1 MSHTHE
7 EWIESNLN
15 HYQSAHSSRTKS
27 ERIRNEADT
36 LIANCSSKTQRSQQ
50 EASTRLGSRIED
62 CNSWRADLQTELDNN
77 IRENGLLKETKS
89 ELEHAIAETERP
101 LRINNECVKN
111 REARIGIDLVKDE
124 VENSLEREV
133 ENIKTYQQRMQ
144 KMLARVNQQ
153 IETNHSMQDKL
164 HADLEHKD
172 MALEI
177 DRDCHELHNDAI
189 DIKHH
194 DGIEEE
200 DVSGSV
206 PQSWAKFS
214 KNNVEESQS
223 GRAGTRQLRYDVNN
237 LINNAASDMSVH
249 WNKTNRAFTDRIS
262 ECQDAHRNLK
272 SNLIL
277 TKNEIADMERY
288 IERVKKSISS
298 KEPPLKV
305 AETRLSKRTK
315 RPEVEA
321 CNDQPH
327 GKLTDEVK
335 ELKQSIKDLEIKL
348 KESDDSLAE
357 LQNIKTKLESDIKVK
372 NNSLLIDQQKC
383 MSMRRTLPYNI
394 VATRQCWRQFCNYC
408 DVLKLF

>member
-15 HYQSAHSSRTKS
+15 HYQGAHSSRTKS

-36 LIANCSSKTQRSQQ
+36 LMANCASKTQRSQQ
-50 EASTRLGSRIED
+50 EASNRLGTRIED

-101 LRINNECVKN
+101 LRINNECIKN

-164 HADLEHKD
+164 HGDLEHKD

-177 DRDCHELHNDAI
+177 DRDCAEMHNDAI

-249 WNKTNRAFTDRIS
+249 WNKSNRSFTDRIS
-262 ECQDAHRNLK
+262 EAQDAHRNLK

-277 TKNEIADMERY
+277 TKNEIAEQERY
-288 IERVKKSISS
+288 IERLKGNIAAKD
-298 KEPPLKV
+298 PPLRV
-305 AETRLSKRTK
+305 AQTRLKKRTR

-321 CNDQPH
+321 CNDTPH
-327 GKLTDEVK
+327 NKLLEEVT
-335 ELKQSIKDLEIKL
+335 EISQSIKLLEDKLTEGNEALSDLLRNK
-348 KESDDSLAE
+348 
-357 LQNIKTKLESDIKVK
+357 QRLEKDIKVK
-372 NNSLLIDQQKC
+372 KNSLLIDQQKC
-383 MSMRRTLPYNI
+383 MSMRRSFPYNV
-394 VATRQCWRQFCNYC
+394 VATRYY
-408 DVLKLF
+408 

>member
-7 EWIESNLN
+7 EWTESNLN

-36 LIANCSSKTQRSQQ
+36 LMANCASKTQRSQQ
-50 EASTRLGSRIED
+50 EANNRLGSRIED

-111 REARIGIDLVKDE
+111 REARISIDLVKDE

-144 KMLARVNQQ
+144 KMLAKVNQQ

-164 HADLEHKD
+164 HGDLEHKD

-177 DRDCHELHNDAI
+177 DRDCHEMHNDAI

-214 KNNVEESQS
+214 KNNVEESQAA
-223 GRAGTRQLRYDVNN
+223 GRSATRQLRYDVNN

-277 TKNEIADMERY
+277 TKNEINEQERY
-288 IERVKKSISS
+288 IERLKGNIAAKD
-298 KEPPLKV
+298 PPLRV
-305 AETRLSKRTK
+305 AQSRLKKRTR

-321 CNDQPH
+321 CNDGPH
-327 GKLTDEVK
+327 NKLLEEVS
-335 ELKQSIKDLEIKL
+335 EIAHSIKTLEDKLQEANEALGDLLRNK
-348 KESDDSLAE
+348 
-357 LQNIKTKLESDIKVK
+357 QRLEKDIKVK
-372 NNSLLIDQQKC
+372 KNSLLIDQQKC
-383 MSMRRTLPYNI
+383 MSMRRSFPYNV
-394 VATRQCWRQFCNYC
+394 VATRYY
-408 DVLKLF
+408 

>member
-7 EWIESNLN
+7 EWVESNLN
-15 HYQSAHSSRTKS
+15 HYQGAHSSRTKS

-36 LIANCSSKTQRSQQ
+36 LMANCASKTQRSQQ
-50 EASTRLGSRIED
+50 EASNRLGTRIED

-101 LRINNECVKN
+101 LRINNECIKN

-164 HADLEHKD
+164 HGDLEHKD

-177 DRDCHELHNDAI
+177 DRDCAEMHNDAI

-262 ECQDAHRNLK
+262 EAQDAHRNLK

-277 TKNEIADMERY
+277 TKNEIAEQERY
-288 IERVKKSISS
+288 IERLKGNIAAKD
-298 KEPPLKV
+298 PPLRV
-305 AETRLSKRTK
+305 AQTRLKKRTR

-321 CNDQPH
+321 CNDGPH
-327 GKLTDEVK
+327 NKLLEEVT
-335 ELKQSIKDLEIKL
+335 EISQSIKLLEDKLTEGNEALSDLLRNK
-348 KESDDSLAE
+348 
-357 LQNIKTKLESDIKVK
+357 QRLEKDIKVK
-372 NNSLLIDQQKC
+372 KNSLLIDQQKC
-383 MSMRRTLPYNI
+383 MSMRRSFPYNV
-394 VATRQCWRQFCNYC
+394 VATRYY
-408 DVLKLF
+408 

>member
-7 EWIESNLN
+7 EWTESSLN
-15 HYQSAHSSRTKS
+15 HYQGAHSSRTKS

-36 LIANCSSKTQRSQQ
+36 LMANCASKTQRSQQ
-50 EASTRLGSRIED
+50 EASNRLGSRIED

-101 LRINNECVKN
+101 LRINNECIKN
-111 REARIGIDLVKDE
+111 REARISIDLVKDE

-144 KMLARVNQQ
+144 KMLAKVNQQ

-177 DRDCHELHNDAI
+177 DRDCHEMHNDAI

-214 KNNVEESQS
+214 KNNVEESQGS
-223 GRAGTRQLRYDVNN
+223 GRSATRQLRYDVNN

-262 ECQDAHRNLK
+262 ETQDAHRNLK

-277 TKNEIADMERY
+277 TKNEIAEQERY
-288 IERVKKSISS
+288 IERLKSSIAA
-298 KEPPLKV
+298 KDPPLRV
-305 AETRLSKRTK
+305 AQTRLKKRTR

-327 GKLTDEVK
+327 NKLIEEVA
-335 ELKQSIKDLEIKL
+335 EIAQSIKLLEDK
-348 KESDDSLAE
+348 LAE
-357 LQNIKTKLESDIKVK
+357 ANEALSDLLRNKQRLEKDIKVK
-372 NNSLLIDQQKC
+372 KNTLLIDQQKC
-383 MSMRRTLPYNI
+383 MSMRRSFPYNV
-394 VATRQCWRQFCNYC
+394 VATRYY
-408 DVLKLF
+408 

>member
-50 EASTRLGSRIED
+50 EASNRLGTRIED

-101 LRINNECVKN
+101 LRINNECIKN
-111 REARIGIDLVKDE
+111 REARISIDLVKDE

-164 HADLEHKD
+164 HGDLEHKD

-177 DRDCHELHNDAI
+177 DRDCAELHNDAI

-223 GRAGTRQLRYDVNN
+223 AGRAGTRQMRYDVNN

-277 TKNEIADMERY
+277 TKNEIAEQERY
-288 IERVKKSISS
+288 LERLKGNIAAKD
-298 KEPPLKV
+298 PPLRV
-305 AETRLSKRTK
+305 AQTRLKKRTR

-321 CNDQPH
+321 CNDTPH
-327 GKLTDEVK
+327 QKLLEEVC
-335 ELKQSIKDLEIKL
+335 EIAQSIKLLEDK
-348 KESDDSLAE
+348 LAE
-357 LQNIKTKLESDIKVK
+357 GNEAFSDLLRNKQRLEKDIKVK
-372 NNSLLIDQQKC
+372 KNSLLIDQQKC
-383 MSMRRTLPYNI
+383 MSMRRSFPYNV
-394 VATRQCWRQFCNYC
+394 VATRYY
-408 DVLKLF
+408 

>member
-1 MSHTHE
+1 M
-7 EWIESNLN
+7 
-15 HYQSAHSSRTKS
+15 
-27 ERIRNEADT
+27 
-36 LIANCSSKTQRSQQ
+36 ANCASKTQRSQQ
-50 EASTRLGSRIED
+50 EAHNRLGSRIED

-101 LRINNECVKN
+101 LRINNECIKN
-111 REARIGIDLVKDE
+111 REARISIDLVKDE

-144 KMLARVNQQ
+144 KMLAKVNQQ

-164 HADLEHKD
+164 HGDLEHKD

-177 DRDCHELHNDAI
+177 DRDCHEMHNDAI

-214 KNNVEESQS
+214 KNNVEESQA
-223 GRAGTRQLRYDVNN
+223 GRSSTRQLRYDVNN

-262 ECQDAHRNLK
+262 ESQDAHRNLK

-277 TKNEIADMERY
+277 TKNEIAEQERY
-288 IERVKKSISS
+288 IERLKSNIAA
-298 KEPPLKV
+298 KDPPLRV
-305 AETRLSKRTK
+305 AQTRLKKRTR

-327 GKLTDEVK
+327 NKLLEEVA
-335 ELKQSIKDLEIKL
+335 EIAQSIKLLEDK
-348 KESDDSLAE
+348 LAE
-357 LQNIKTKLESDIKVK
+357 ANEALSDLLRNKQRLEKDIKVK
-372 NNSLLIDQQKC
+372 KNSLLIDQQKC
-383 MSMRRTLPYNI
+383 MSMRRSFPYNV
-394 VATRQCWRQFCNYC
+394 VATRYY
-408 DVLKLF
+408 

>member
-7 EWIESNLN
+7 EWTESNLN

-36 LIANCSSKTQRSQQ
+36 LMANCSSKTQRSQQ
-50 EASTRLGSRIED
+50 EANNRLGSRIED

-111 REARIGIDLVKDE
+111 REARISIDLVKDE

-144 KMLARVNQQ
+144 KMLAKVNQQ

-164 HADLEHKD
+164 HGDLEHKD

-177 DRDCHELHNDAI
+177 DRDCHEMHNDAI

-214 KNNVEESQS
+214 KNNVEESQAA
-223 GRAGTRQLRYDVNN
+223 GRSATRQLRYDVNN

-277 TKNEIADMERY
+277 TKNEINEQERY
-288 IERVKKSISS
+288 IERLKGNIAS
-298 KEPPLKV
+298 KDPPLRV
-305 AETRLSKRTK
+305 AQSRLKKRTR

-321 CNDQPH
+321 CNDGPH
-327 GKLTDEVK
+327 NKLLEEVS
-335 ELKQSIKDLEIKL
+335 EIAHSIKVLEDKLQEGNEALGDLLRNK
-348 KESDDSLAE
+348 
-357 LQNIKTKLESDIKVK
+357 QRLEKDIKVK
-372 NNSLLIDQQKC
+372 KNSLLIDQQKC
-383 MSMRRTLPYNI
+383 MSMRRSFPYNV
-394 VATRQCWRQFCNYC
+394 VATRYY
-408 DVLKLF
+408 

>member
-15 HYQSAHSSRTKS
+15 HYQGAHSSRTKS

-36 LIANCSSKTQRSQQ
+36 LMANCASKTQRSQQ
-50 EASTRLGSRIED
+50 EASNRLGTRIED

-101 LRINNECVKN
+101 LRINNECIKN

-164 HADLEHKD
+164 HGDLEHKD

-177 DRDCHELHNDAI
+177 DRDCAEMHNDAI

-262 ECQDAHRNLK
+262 EAQDAHRNLK

-277 TKNEIADMERY
+277 TKNEIAEQERY
-288 IERVKKSISS
+288 IERLKANIAAKD
-298 KEPPLKV
+298 PPLRV
-305 AETRLSKRTK
+305 AQTRLKKRTR

-321 CNDQPH
+321 CNDGPH
-327 GKLTDEVK
+327 NKLLEEVT
-335 ELKQSIKDLEIKL
+335 EISQSIKLLEDKLTEGNEALSDLLRNK
-348 KESDDSLAE
+348 
-357 LQNIKTKLESDIKVK
+357 QRLEKDIKVK
-372 NNSLLIDQQKC
+372 KNSLLIDQQKC
-383 MSMRRTLPYNI
+383 MSMRRSFPYNV
-394 VATRQCWRQFCNYC
+394 VATRYY
-408 DVLKLF
+408 

>member
-7 EWIESNLN
+7 EWTESNLN
-15 HYQSAHSSRTKS
+15 HYQGAHSSRTKS

-36 LIANCSSKTQRSQQ
+36 LMANCASKTQRSQQ
-50 EASTRLGSRIED
+50 EISTRLGSRIED

-101 LRINNECVKN
+101 LRINNECIKN
-111 REARIGIDLVKDE
+111 REARISIDLVKDE

-144 KMLARVNQQ
+144 KMLAKVNQQ

-164 HADLEHKD
+164 HGDLEHKD

-177 DRDCHELHNDAI
+177 DRDCHEMHNDAI

-214 KNNVEESQS
+214 KNNVEESQGA
-223 GRAGTRQLRYDVNN
+223 GRSSTRQLRYDVNN

-262 ECQDAHRNLK
+262 EAQDAHRNLK

-277 TKNEIADMERY
+277 TKNEIADMERH
-288 IERVKKSISS
+288 IERIKQNIAAKD
-298 KEPPLKV
+298 PPLRV
-305 AETRLSKRTK
+305 AQTRLKKRTR
-315 RPEVEA
+315 RPEVEN
-321 CNDQPH
+321 CNDGPH
-327 GKLTDEVK
+327 SKLLEEVNELMNCIKHLEDKLQEANHALQDLLKNK
-335 ELKQSIKDLEIKL
+335 ERLEH
-348 KESDDSLAE
+348 
-357 LQNIKTKLESDIKVK
+357 NIKVK
-372 NNSLLIDQQKC
+372 ANSLLIDRQKC
-383 MSMRRTLPYNI
+383 MSLRRHFPYS
-394 VATRQCWRQFCNYC
+394 VVTTKYY
-408 DVLKLF
+408 

>member
-7 EWIESNLN
+7 EWTESNLN

-36 LIANCSSKTQRSQQ
+36 LMANCASKTQRSQQ
-50 EASTRLGSRIED
+50 EANNRLGSRIED

-111 REARIGIDLVKDE
+111 REARISIDLVKDE

-144 KMLARVNQQ
+144 KMLAKVNQQ

-164 HADLEHKD
+164 HGDLEHKD

-177 DRDCHELHNDAI
+177 DRDCHEMHNDAI

-214 KNNVEESQS
+214 KNNVEESQA
-223 GRAGTRQLRYDVNN
+223 GRSATRQLRYDVNN

-277 TKNEIADMERY
+277 TKNEINEQERY
-288 IERVKKSISS
+288 IERLKGNIAAKD
-298 KEPPLKV
+298 PPLRV
-305 AETRLSKRTK
+305 AQSRLKKRTR

-321 CNDQPH
+321 CNDGPH
-327 GKLTDEVK
+327 NKLLEEVS
-335 ELKQSIKDLEIKL
+335 EIAHSIKTLEDKLQEANEALGDLLRNK
-348 KESDDSLAE
+348 
-357 LQNIKTKLESDIKVK
+357 QRLEKDIKVK
-372 NNSLLIDQQKC
+372 KNSLLIDQQKC
-383 MSMRRTLPYNI
+383 MSMRRSFPYNV
-394 VATRQCWRQFCNYC
+394 VATRYY
-408 DVLKLF
+408 

>member
-7 EWIESNLN
+7 EWSESNLN

-36 LIANCSSKTQRSQQ
+36 LMANCASKTQRSQQ
-50 EASTRLGSRIED
+50 EANNRLGSRIED

-77 IRENGLLKETKS
+77 IRENGLLKETKA

-101 LRINNECVKN
+101 LRINNECIKN
-111 REARIGIDLVKDE
+111 REARISIDLVKDE

-144 KMLARVNQQ
+144 KMLGKVNQQ

-177 DRDCHELHNDAI
+177 DRDCHEMHNDAI

-194 DGIEEE
+194 DGVEEE

-214 KNNVEESQS
+214 KNNVEESQAA
-223 GRAGTRQLRYDVNN
+223 GRSATRQLRYDVNN

-249 WNKTNRAFTDRIS
+249 WNKTNRSFTDRIS
-262 ECQDAHRNLK
+262 ETQDAHRNLK

-277 TKNEIADMERY
+277 TKNEIGDLQRY
-288 IERVKKSISS
+288 IERLRRSLYDKD
-298 KEPPLKV
+298 
-305 AETRLSKRTK
+305 
-315 RPEVEA
+315 
-321 CNDQPH
+321 N
-327 GKLTDEVK
+327 
-335 ELKQSIKDLEIKL
+335 QSI
-348 KESDDSLAE
+348 
-357 LQNIKTKLESDIKVK
+357 N
-372 NNSLLIDQQKC
+372 
-383 MSMRRTLPYNI
+383 
-394 VATRQCWRQFCNYC
+394 
-408 DVLKLF
+408 

>member
-1 MSHTHE
+1 M
-7 EWIESNLN
+7 
-15 HYQSAHSSRTKS
+15 
-27 ERIRNEADT
+27 
-36 LIANCSSKTQRSQQ
+36 ANCASKTQRSQQ
-50 EASTRLGSRIED
+50 EAHNRLGSRIED

-101 LRINNECVKN
+101 LRINNECIKN
-111 REARIGIDLVKDE
+111 REARISIDLVKDE

-144 KMLARVNQQ
+144 KMLAKVNQQ

-164 HADLEHKD
+164 HGDLEHKD

-177 DRDCHELHNDAI
+177 DRDCHEMHNDAI

-214 KNNVEESQS
+214 KNNVEESQA
-223 GRAGTRQLRYDVNN
+223 GRSSTRQLRYDVNN

-262 ECQDAHRNLK
+262 EAQDAHRNLK

-277 TKNEIADMERY
+277 TKNEITDMERY
-288 IERVKKSISS
+288 IERVKKAIVA

-321 CNDQPH
+321 CNDTPH
-327 GKLTDEVK
+327 SKLLEEVA
-335 ELKQSIKDLEIKL
+335 ELKESIRCLETKL
-348 KESDDSLAE
+348 KESEEALGE
-357 LQNIKTKLESDIKVK
+357 LNAVKAKLEEDIKVK
-372 NNSLLIDQQKC
+372 KNSLLIDQQKC

-394 VATRQCWRQFCNYC
+394 VVTRQCWRKYCNYC

>member
-7 EWIESNLN
+7 EWTESNLN

-50 EASTRLGSRIED
+50 EAGTRLGSRIED

-101 LRINNECVKN
+101 LRINNECIKN

-177 DRDCHELHNDAI
+177 DRDCAELHNDAI

-277 TKNEIADMERY
+277 TKNEIAEQERY
-288 IERVKKSISS
+288 IERLKGNIAAKD
-298 KEPPLKV
+298 PPLRV
-305 AETRLSKRTK
+305 AQTRLKKRTR

-327 GKLTDEVK
+327 QKLLEEVC
-335 ELKQSIKDLEIKL
+335 EIAQSIKLLEDK
-348 KESDDSLAE
+348 LAE
-357 LQNIKTKLESDIKVK
+357 GNEALSDLLRNKQRLEKDIKVK
-372 NNSLLIDQQKC
+372 KNSLLIDQQKC
-383 MSMRRTLPYNI
+383 MSMRRSFPYNV
-394 VATRQCWRQFCNYC
+394 VATRYY
-408 DVLKLF
+408 

>member
-7 EWIESNLN
+7 EWSESNLN
-15 HYQSAHSSRTKS
+15 HYQGAHSSRTKS

-36 LIANCSSKTQRSQQ
+36 LMANCASKTQRSQQ
-50 EASTRLGSRIED
+50 DASNRLGSRIED

-101 LRINNECVKN
+101 LRINNECIKN
-111 REARIGIDLVKDE
+111 RGARISIDLVKDE

-133 ENIKTYQQRMQ
+133 ENIRTYQQRMQ
-144 KMLARVNQQ
+144 KMLAKVNQQ

-164 HADLEHKD
+164 HGDLEHKD

-177 DRDCHELHNDAI
+177 DRDCHEMHNDAI

-214 KNNVEESQS
+214 KNNVEESQAS
-223 GRAGTRQLRYDVNN
+223 GRSSTRQLRYDVNN

-262 ECQDAHRNLK
+262 ESQDAHRNLK

-277 TKNEIADMERY
+277 TKNEIAEQERY
-288 IERVKKSISS
+288 IERLKGNIAAKD
-298 KEPPLKV
+298 PPLRV
-305 AETRLSKRTK
+305 AQTRLKKRTR

-327 GKLTDEVK
+327 NKLLEEVA
-335 ELKQSIKDLEIKL
+335 EIAQSIKLLEDK
-348 KESDDSLAE
+348 LAE
-357 LQNIKTKLESDIKVK
+357 ANEALSDLLRNKQRLEKDIKVK
-372 NNSLLIDQQKC
+372 KNSLLIDQQKC
-383 MSMRRTLPYNI
+383 MSMRRSFPYNV
-394 VATRQCWRQFCNYC
+394 VATRYY
-408 DVLKLF
+408 

>member
-7 EWIESNLN
+7 EWSESNLN
-15 HYQSAHSSRTKS
+15 HYQGAHSSRTKS

-36 LIANCSSKTQRSQQ
+36 LMANCASKTQRSQQ
-50 EASTRLGSRIED
+50 DASNRLGSRIED

-101 LRINNECVKN
+101 LRINNECIKN
-111 REARIGIDLVKDE
+111 REARISIDLVKDE

-133 ENIKTYQQRMQ
+133 ENIRTYQQRMQ
-144 KMLARVNQQ
+144 KMLAKVNQQ

-164 HADLEHKD
+164 HGDLEHKD

-177 DRDCHELHNDAI
+177 DRDCHEMHNDAI

-214 KNNVEESQS
+214 KNNVEESQAS
-223 GRAGTRQLRYDVNN
+223 GRSSTRQLRYDVNN

-262 ECQDAHRNLK
+262 ESQDAHRNLK

-277 TKNEIADMERY
+277 TKNEIAEQERY
-288 IERVKKSISS
+288 IERLKGNIAAKD
-298 KEPPLKV
+298 PPLRV
-305 AETRLSKRTK
+305 AQTRLKKRTR

-327 GKLTDEVK
+327 NKLLEEVA
-335 ELKQSIKDLEIKL
+335 EIAQSIKLLEDK
-348 KESDDSLAE
+348 LAE
-357 LQNIKTKLESDIKVK
+357 ANEALSDLLRNKQRLEKDIKVK
-372 NNSLLIDQQKC
+372 KNSLLIDQQKC
-383 MSMRRTLPYNI
+383 MSMRRSFPYNV
-394 VATRQCWRQFCNYC
+394 VATRYY
-408 DVLKLF
+408 